1 MSTLTHATFQE
12 TLGPSKGLLDAK
24 WKNVGNE
31 KSMEA
36 KGPKEKEETEKE
48 TEEAQTLEYGQ
59 HGFGWK
65 GFRIM
70 SRRAHLFRH
79 L

>member
-1 MSTLTHATFQE
+1 ML
-12 TLGPSKGLLDAK
+12 PSKKPLDLRRDYWMPNGRMWEMRRVWRQKAR
-24 WKNVGNE
+24 
-31 KSMEA
+31 
-36 KGPKEKEETEKE
+36 KEKEETEKE
-48 TEEAQTLEYGQ
+48 TEDDKAQTLEYGQ